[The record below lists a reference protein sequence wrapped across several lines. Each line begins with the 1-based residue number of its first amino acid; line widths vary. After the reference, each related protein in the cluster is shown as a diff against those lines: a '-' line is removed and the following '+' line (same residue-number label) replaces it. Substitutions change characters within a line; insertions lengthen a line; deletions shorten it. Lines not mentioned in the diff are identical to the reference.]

1 MPTAGELLR
10 LWRGERR
17 ISQLELALRAGSS
30 ARHLSFVETG
40 RARPGEDLLARLAE
54 QLDLPIR
61 ERNTLFVAAGYAPV
75 YPQTPLDAEEMAA
88 LGETLAGLLR
98 AHEPHPALVVDGAYD
113 VVAANRGVRFLL
125 GELPPELATAPLNA
139 IRLTLHPR
147 GLAPRIRNLPEWR
160 AHFLHRV
167 ERHLSLGAH
176 PRLRAV
182 YEEVLR
188 YPVPGAEEG
197 WEAPGPRAPQ
207 ARAPYPYALPLRIE
221 AGGRELTFL
230 STATTF
236 NTPLDVTVSELAV
249 ETFLPADR
257 RTAEAL
263 REALGPAWPDWERDP
278 LHPAAPDG
286 VPGEDGG

>member
-1 MPTAGELLR
+1 MTADASTTVPPSSRTSRTVPSVGELLR

-17 ISQLELALRAGSS
+17 ISQLDLALRAGSS

-61 ERNTLFVAAGYAPV
+61 ERNTLFVAAGYAPA

-88 LGETLAGLLR
+88 LGEALDALLR
-98 AHEPHPALVVDGAYD
+98 AHEPNPALVMDGVYD

-188 YPVPGAEEG
+188 YPAPEQGR
-197 WEAPGPRAPQ
+197 EAPRP
-207 ARAPYPYALPLRIE
+207 RAPYPYALPLRIE
-221 AGGRELTFL
+221 AGGRELVFL

-263 REALGPAWPDWERDP
+263 REALGPAWPE
-278 LHPAAPDG
+278 
-286 VPGEDGG
+286 

>member
-1 MPTAGELLR
+1 MTADATTTARTAPTVGELLR
-10 LWRGERR
+10 HWRAERR
-17 ISQLELALRAGSS
+17 VSQLELALRAGSS

-40 RARPGEDLLARLAE
+40 RARPGEDLLSRLAE

-61 ERNTLFVAAGYAPV
+61 ERNTLFVAAGYAPA

-88 LGETLAGLLR
+88 LGETLDDLLR
-98 AHEPHPALVVDGAYD
+98 AHEPNPALVVDGSYD

-125 GELPPELATAPLNA
+125 GELPPALATTPLNA
-139 IRLTLHPR
+139 IRLTLHPE

-176 PRLRAV
+176 PRLRAIH
-182 YEEVLR
+182 EEVLS
-188 YPVPGAEEG
+188 YPVPETEER
-197 WEAPGPRAPQ
+197 PRTP
-207 ARAPYPYALPLRIE
+207 RSRTPRPRTPHPYALPLRIE

-257 RTAEAL
+257 ETAEAL
-263 REALGPAWPDWERDP
+263 REALGPAWPD
-278 LHPAAPDG
+278 
-286 VPGEDGG
+286 